1 MKNGTYP
8 KHQLISQKSGKVF
21 FSTWHCMGKRYWA
34 GNFYRSKILLVRDQV
49 KSEYG
54 MEKSHLIGL
63 KEDFSARIILE
74 GWVLIPAIDS
84 FEPWS
89 KIS

>member
-8 KHQLISQKSGKVF
+8 KHQLISQKAESF

-49 KSEYG
+49 KSEYKNG
-54 MEKSHLIGL
+54 KKPPHCAKGGFFSTNNFSRMGSDPSHRQL
-63 KEDFSARIILE
+63 
-74 GWVLIPAIDS
+74 
-84 FEPWS
+84 
-89 KIS
+89 